1 MQNYVK
7 IPLICA
13 VVSLLLLA
21 GCESDKGT
29 ESKAPSDAQGYINQ
43 GWSHYASGL
52 YTEAYQSFQTG
63 AEMAED
69 SYLDAYQD
77 SVAAANAGDSSAVA
91 EASARMSYNLSLI
104 VKAASGV
111 GWTTIKDIEPASG
124 TLAFE
129 NALGLDPN
137 NAEALAGYA
146 ILLHTIEE
154 WQQSNSRVAATLA
167 QDPTWDFEHDNQTNY
182 LDLRLLRAQNYFV
195 LTDYQASLDEALA
208 LNAIVNYDSSLG
220 PEDFNLA
227 TIEGR
232 SALIELIEALDKII

>member
-7 IPLICA
+7 IPLICVA
-13 VVSLLLLA
+13 VSLLLLA

-29 ESKAPSDAQGYINQ
+29 ESKAPSDAQDFINQ
-43 GWSHYASGL
+43 GWSQYTAGL

-63 AEMAED
+63 AEMAQAD
-69 SYLDAYQD
+69 YTDAYQD
-77 SVAAANAGDSSAVA
+77 SIAAANAGDSSAVA
-91 EASARMSYNLSLI
+91 EATARMSYNLSLV

-129 NALGLDPN
+129 QALAIDPN
-137 NAEALAGYA
+137 NAEVLAGYA

-154 WQQSNSRVAATLA
+154 WQQSNNRATAALA

-182 LDLRLLRAQNYFV
+182 LDLRLLRAENYFV
-195 LTDYQASLDEALA
+195 LTDYSASLDEALA
-208 LNAIVNYDSSLG
+208 LNDIVNYDPSLG